1 MPQFRYRGAEEREA
15 TAIVGET
22 RRGFMEEVTIDGHQA
37 GRQAKAF
44 KRGVESQQR
53 HGGGRAWDM
62 PGTL

>member
-22 RRGFMEEVTIDGHQA
+22 RRGFMEVTIDGHQA
-37 GRQAKAF
+37 GRQAKAS